1 MTNSEKRKKGAEV
14 IAKVYGEALPV
25 TLPEQGANKFID
37 YMLET
42 LFGEL
47 WACEV
52 LSFKERRLLLLG
64 AIAAQGEEST
74 FIIQAAAALNN
85 GELSGEQLQ
94 EAMIFLTQYVGYPK
108 ASKLNLALTELLN
121 RQAGKTA

>member
-1 MTNSEKRKKGAEV
+1 MADSDKRKKGAEV

-25 TLPEQGANKFID
+25 TLAPEGASKFID

-42 LFGEL
+42 LFAQL
-47 WACEV
+47 WSCDV

-74 FIIQAAAALNN
+74 FAIQAAAALNN
-85 GELSGEQLQ
+85 GELSAEQLQ

-108 ASKLNLALTELLN
+108 ASRLNLAVNDVVKKFTE
-121 RQAGKTA
+121 K

>member
-1 MTNSEKRKKGAEV
+1 VANSEKREQGVEV
-14 IAKVYGEALPV
+14 IGQVYGEALGV
-25 TLPEQGANKFID
+25 TLPPAGTSKFID

-64 AIAAQGEEST
+64 AIAAQGEDST
-74 FIIQAAAALNN
+74 FAIQAAAALTR
-85 GELSGEQLQ
+85 GELSAEQLQ

-108 ASKLNLALTELLN
+108 ASRLNGVLTEVIN
-121 RQAGKTA
+121 RHAAKA

>member
-1 MTNSEKRKKGAEV
+1 MANSEKRKKGLEA

-25 TLPEQGANKFID
+25 TLPEEGASRFID

-47 WACEV
+47 WSNDI

-74 FIIQAAAALNN
+74 FSIQAQAALGN

-94 EAMIFLTQYVGYPK
+94 EAILFLTQYVGYPK
-108 ASKLNLALTELLN
+108 VSRLHVALPEILK
-121 RQAGKTA
+121 RHAERR